1 MQFVNETK
9 TQATTFLMTGL
20 ALTIG
25 LSWNEAIKS
34 GIESYFPVDKGS
46 DARAKFLYAI
56 FLTLFMV
63 FLTMTVIR
71 AGIYKKPV
79 PCVCADKSSVDK
91 LEAKVN
97 SLAGPV

>member
-9 TQATTFLMTGL
+9 TQTTTFLMTGL

-34 GIESYFPVDKGS
+34 GIESYFPFEKG
-46 DARAKFLYAI
+46 DGTRAKFVYAI
-56 FLTLFMV
+56 LLTLFMV
-63 FLTMTVIR
+63 FLTTMVIR

-79 PCVCADKSSVDK
+79 SCVCADKTDVDK
-91 LEAKVN
+91 LETKVN
-97 SLAGPV
+97 SLLIGK